1 MAGAGSRMVAMTEEG
16 MPSELDLFL
25 LPLTTKQ
32 YEWADWSVYQP
43 RAPIVGTDM
52 IDFIIEPIADQYI
65 NLSRSKLFVQGKFV
79 NGESGEDLGAAEM
92 CAPVNLLF
100 HALWRQVD
108 ISLNDKP
115 VNSGS
120 PTYPYI
126 AYLEKMAN
134 FSDEAKKTNLQGAF
148 YYEDTAGQFSDVSFT
163 TAVNPGGH
171 KRRALTSSSK
181 SIQMSDK
188 LHHPLFHLNRN
199 IIGNVKV
206 HIKLMRSPAAFYTMR
221 AEKSLTGAPVGTSTI
236 ATQANSSPVYFKLES
251 AKLKVFKYRPINN
264 ILTAQASV
272 MLKTPAKYVI
282 NKVEAKVLN
291 MSSGYMAVN
300 FDNVFLGNIPTRVI
314 MFMVDVGAYEGDY
327 VKNPF
332 EFKHNGLNYLVL
344 YKNGAPCP
352 AQPYQPDFTNDK
364 FLDCWDDMQQCLELW
379 NSNKTNGITLEKY
392 KGGFTFFA
400 WDLSPEKA
408 GSASNFSVLQQGT
421 LNIEV
426 KFREALTTNVN
437 LFVYGE
443 TKQLVEIDFQGNVA
457 VD

>member
-1 MAGAGSRMVAMTEEG
+1 MAGVGSKMVAMTDEG

-32 YEWADWSVYQP
+32 YEWADWVVYQP
-43 RAPIVGTDM
+43 RAPLVGTDM

-65 NLSRSKLFVQGKFV
+65 NLSRSRLFIQGKFV
-79 NGESGEDLGAAEM
+79 NADTGDDLAAAEM

-108 ISLNDKP
+108 ITLNDKP

-134 FSDEAKKTNLQGAF
+134 FTDEAKKSNLQGAF
-148 YYEDTAGQFSDVSFT
+148 YHEDTIDQFNDVTFGAGNV
-163 TAVNPGGH
+163 GGA
-171 KRRALTSSSK
+171 KRKTLTQSSK

-188 LHHPLFHLNRN
+188 LHHPLFHMNRN

-206 HIKLMRSPAAFYTMR
+206 HIKLMRTSAPFYTMR
-221 AEKSLTGAPVGTSTI
+221 AAQSNTGAP
-236 ATQANSSPVYFKLES
+236 TQANPGVATAAASSPVIFKLES
-251 AKLKVFKYRPINN
+251 ARLKVFKYRPVNN

-291 MSSGYMAVN
+291 MSQGYQAIN
-300 FDNVFLGNIPTRVI
+300 FDNVFLGAIPTRVI
-314 MFMVDVGAYEGDY
+314 MFMVDVAAYEGSY
-327 VKNPF
+327 TRNPF
-332 EFKHNGLNYLVL
+332 ELKNNGLNYLVL
-344 YKNGAPCP
+344 YKNGIPCP
-352 AQPYQPDFTNDK
+352 AQPYQPDFENDRY
-364 FLDCWDDMQQCLELW
+364 LDCWDDMQQCLELW

-408 GSASNFSVLQQGT
+408 GSASNFSILQQGT

-426 KFREALTTNVN
+426 KFNAALTTNVN

>member
-1 MAGAGSRMVAMTEEG
+1 MAGAGSKMVAMTDEG

-32 YEWADWSVYQP
+32 YDWADWVVYQP
-43 RAPIVGTDM
+43 RAPLVGTDM

-65 NLSRSKLFVQGKFV
+65 NLSRSKLFIQGKFV
-79 NGESGEDLGAAEM
+79 NANTGDDLVANEM

-108 ISLNDKP
+108 IALNDKP

-134 FSDEAKKTNLQGAF
+134 FSDAAKKTNLQGAF
-148 YYEDTAGQFSDVSFT
+148 YYEDAAGHFNDVTF
-163 TAVNPGGH
+163 ANAANAGGH
-171 KRRALTSSSK
+171 KRRSLTSSSK
-181 SIQMSDK
+181 TIQMTDK

-206 HIKLMRSPAAFYTMR
+206 HIKLMRSPASFHVMR
-221 AEKSLTGAPVGTSTI
+221 AATSLTGALN
-236 ATQANSSPVYFKLES
+236 AAADSSPVYFKIES
-251 AKLKVFKYRPINN
+251 ARLKVFKYRPINN

-291 MSSGYMAVN
+291 MTSGYQAVN
-300 FDNVFLGNIPTRVI
+300 FDNVFLGGIPTRVI
-314 MFMVDVGAYEGDY
+314 MFMVDVAAYEGDY
-327 VKNPF
+327 TRNPF
-332 EFKHNGLNYLVL
+332 EMKHNGLNYLVL
-344 YKNGAPCP
+344 YKNGIPCP
-352 AQPYQPDFTNDK
+352 AQPYQPDFTNDRY
-364 FLDCWDDMQQCLELW
+364 LDCWDDMQHCLELW
-379 NSNKTNGITLEKY
+379 NSNKSNGITLEKY
-392 KGGFTFFA
+392 KSGFTFFA

-408 GSASNFSVLQQGT
+408 GSASNFSILQQGT

-426 KFREALTTNVN
+426 KFSAALTTNVN

-443 TKQLVEIDFQGNVA
+443 TKQLVEIDFQGNVS

>member
-1 MAGAGSRMVAMTEEG
+1 MAGAGSKMVAATDEG

-32 YEWADWSVYQP
+32 YEWADWVVYQP

-65 NLSRSKLFVQGKFV
+65 NLSRSKLFIQGKFV
-79 NGESGEDLGAAEM
+79 HAETGDDLVSGEM

-100 HALWRQVD
+100 HSLWRQVD
-108 ISLNDKP
+108 IYLNDKP
-115 VNSGS
+115 INSGS
-120 PTYPYI
+120 PTYPYV

-134 FSDEAKKTNLQGAF
+134 FNEEAKKCNLQGSF
-148 YYEDTAGQFSDVSFT
+148 YYEDTVGKFNDVAFGSDNV
-163 TAVNPGGH
+163 GGK
-171 KRRALTSSSK
+171 KRKDLTSSSK
-181 SIQMSDK
+181 SIQMTDK
-188 LHHPLFHLNRN
+188 LHHPLFHMNRN

-206 HIKLMRSPAAFYTMR
+206 QIKLMRSNAPFYTMR
-221 AEKSLTGAPVGTSTI
+221 AAQSMTGPPGAGSSTKT
-236 ATQANSSPVYFKLES
+236 AAASSPVYFKLES
-251 AKLKVFKYRPINN
+251 AKLKVFKYRPMNN

-291 MSSGYMAVN
+291 MTAGYQAVN
-300 FDNVFLGNIPTRVI
+300 FDNVFLGAIPTRVI
-314 MFMVDVGAYEGDY
+314 IFMVDVGAYEGDY
-327 VKNPF
+327 LKNPF
-332 EFKHNGLNYLVL
+332 EFKHNDLNYMVL
-344 YKNGAPCP
+344 YKNGIPCP
-352 AQPYQPDFTNDK
+352 AQPYQPDFENNRY
-364 FLDCWDDMQQCLELW
+364 LDCWDDMQHCLELW
-379 NSNKTNGITLEKY
+379 NSNKSNGITLEKY

-408 GSASNFSVLQQGT
+408 GSASNFSILQQGT

-426 KFREALTTNVN
+426 KFKSALTTNVN